1 VPVPGYGE
9 GLLLIEHMKK
19 ANTAITLK
27 SRQQIAQLRE
37 AGRVVAQ
44 TFEILREH
52 VVPGVTTAELDRIA
66 EEFIR
71 KQGALPIYK
80 GYGAIPSKGGRPGR
94 PGFPATICASV
105 NDVICH
111 GIPSKERLHEGDIV
125 GIDIGVLLN
134 GWVGDACVTYAVG
147 RVDGKTQRLL
157 EVTQRCLELSIE
169 QAWPGNRLG
178 DIGAAIQTY
187 AEAYGFSVVR
197 EYTGH
202 GVGRSLHEQ
211 PTVLHYG
218 TPGTGL
224 PLRSGMVFT
233 IEPMINAGR
242 PETRLMADGWTVRT
256 ADGSRS
262 AQFEHTIAIT
272 EDGPELL
279 TLP

>member
-1 VPVPGYGE
+1 
-9 GLLLIEHMKK
+9 M
-19 ANTAITLK
+19 AITLK
-27 SRQQIAQLRE
+27 SRHQIAQLRE
-37 AGRVVAQ
+37 AGRLVAQ
-44 TFEILREH
+44 TFEMLREH
-52 VVPGVTTAELDRIA
+52 VATGVTTAELDRLA

-71 KQGALPIYK
+71 DRRALPIYK
-80 GYGAIPSKGGRPGR
+80 GYGAVLGKGGQPGR

-111 GIPSKERLHEGDIV
+111 GIPSKQRLREGDIV

-147 RVDGKTQRLL
+147 TVDDETQRLL
-157 EVTQRCLELSIE
+157 EVTQRCLELGIA
-169 QAWPGNRLG
+169 QARPGKRLG
-178 DIGAAIQTY
+178 DIGAAIQSY
-187 AEAYGFSVVR
+187 AEAHEFSVVR

-218 TPGTGL
+218 IPGTGL
-224 PLRSGMVFT
+224 ALRPGMVFT

-242 PETRLMADGWTVRT
+242 PETRLMTDGWTVRT

-272 EDGPELL
+272 ENGPELL